1 MIQQVRLKRINRHY
15 LRNKCC
21 LSNS

>member
-1 MIQQVRLKRINRHY
+1 MIQQVRLKRIKRHY